1 VTIKNGHSRDAC
13 NIGNKT
19 ENKDK
24 TNQTKNK
31 PKKTDE
37 QHVPPQ
43 NTGGKPNCI
52 GDFRGRISVVFCG
65 RTLVSSTNKSKHRG
79 I

>member
-1 VTIKNGHSRDAC
+1 MTIKNGHSRDAC

-43 NTGGKPNCI
+43 NTGGKPNARE
-52 GDFRGRISVVFCG
+52 G
-65 RTLVSSTNKSKHRG
+65 
-79 I
+79 

>member
-1 VTIKNGHSRDAC
+1 MDIPERQC

-43 NTGGKPNCI
+43 NTGGKPNARE
-52 GDFRGRISVVFCG
+52 G
-65 RTLVSSTNKSKHRG
+65 
-79 I
+79 